1 MELSVFLKKCS
12 SPSVRQNPK
21 QSLGHSLKYYFVLF
35 DRYNYIE
42 CHSNYNQVRDL
53 IHNIMKTDS
62 LYHLKPECMC
72 VHETEHYLTHMDN
85 MSKLKAMGYTKINGV

>member
-12 SPSVRQNPK
+12 SISAR
-21 QSLGHSLKYYFVLF
+21 QSLERSKFYFVLF

-53 IHNIMKTDS
+53 IHNVMKPDS

-85 MSKLKAMGYTKINGV
+85 MSKLKAMGYTKINGF

>member
-12 SPSVRQNPK
+12 K
-21 QSLGHSLKYYFVLF
+21 QSYETKYYFVLF

-53 IHNIMKTDS
+53 IHNIMKPDS
-62 LYHLKPECMC
+62 LYHLKPEHMC
-72 VHETEHYLTHMDN
+72 IHETEHYLTHMNN
-85 MSKLKAMGYTKINGV
+85 MSKLKAMGYTKINGH